1 MAQRSAEQH
10 GQQLGRDAAA
20 VVLHGKDGVFA
31 ILMHREC
38 NMGGVFA
45 VSNGVF
51 KQIGHDLL
59 NEDRIHRH
67 DEQLIRH
74 SHRYLD
80 AGIVLAEF
88 AGDLAEHL
96 LGGLRLLGDPGV
108 LAHAGDGQQ
117 VFHHADQPLRVIAHI
132 LEQLMLLFE
141 RQVGRFQNGRG

>member
-1 MAQRSAEQH
+1 
-10 GQQLGRDAAA
+10 
-20 VVLHGKDGVFA
+20 
-31 ILMHREC
+31 
-38 NMGGVFA
+38 MGGVFA
-45 VSNGVF
+45 VPNGVF

-80 AGIVLAEF
+80 VGIVLAEF

-108 LAHAGDGQQ
+108 LAM
-117 VFHHADQPLRVIAHI
+117 RV
-132 LEQLMLLFE
+132 MDS
-141 RQVGRFQNGRG
+141 RFSTTRTSHCASSRTSSSS

>member
-1 MAQRSAEQH
+1 
-10 GQQLGRDAAA
+10 
-20 VVLHGKDGVFA
+20 
-31 ILMHREC
+31 
-38 NMGGVFA
+38 MGGVFA
-45 VSNGVF
+45 VPNGVF

-59 NEDRIHRH
+59 NEDRIHRY
-67 DEQLIRH
+67 DEQIIRH